1 MPIGLLQ
8 IIILGLVQGAAELLP
23 VSSSAHVIVAEKL
36 MGIDP
41 SSPEATFL
49 LVMLHTGTMF
59 AVLVYFLKSWMKAY
73 FSSQGVFIKTA
84 IHAGVATALT
94 GIVGLGLMK
103 GIEKLFLQN
112 TGTGQIEELFGQLP
126 LVATALAAAGVFI
139 LMASRFRMSQ
149 SQSTNL
155 SATSALAMGIVQ
167 GLSLPF
173 RGFSR
178 SGGTISTGLIL
189 GSSKEASEAFSFLL
203 AVILTPAVVLRELL
217 RLMKLK
223 SAESELHHLTHMIT
237 PGVIG
242 MLASFVAGL
251 FALKLLSRFL
261 VQGRW
266 SYFGFYC
273 LAASALIFILAGT
286 GL

>member
-59 AVLVYFLKSWMKAY
+59 AVLVYFWKSWMKAY

-84 IHAGVATALT
+84 IHACVATALT

>member
-1 MPIGLLQ
+1 
-8 IIILGLVQGAAELLP
+8 
-23 VSSSAHVIVAEKL
+23 
-36 MGIDP
+36 
-41 SSPEATFL
+41 
-49 LVMLHTGTMF
+49 
-59 AVLVYFLKSWMKAY
+59 
-73 FSSQGVFIKTA
+73 
-84 IHAGVATALT
+84 
-94 GIVGLGLMK
+94 
-103 GIEKLFLQN
+103 
-112 TGTGQIEELFGQLP
+112 
-126 LVATALAAAGVFI
+126 
-139 LMASRFRMSQ
+139 MSQ

-155 SATSALAMGIVQ
+155 SATSALAMGIIQ